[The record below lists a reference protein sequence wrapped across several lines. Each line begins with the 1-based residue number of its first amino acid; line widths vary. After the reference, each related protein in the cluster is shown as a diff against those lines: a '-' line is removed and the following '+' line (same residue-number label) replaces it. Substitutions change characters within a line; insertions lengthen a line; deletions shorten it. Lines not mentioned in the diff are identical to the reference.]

1 MKDLNDNFKIFSSI
15 TYLSSS
21 DIKQFESYSK
31 NYTTIIEL
39 DRYYDSSEDIY
50 KDVNKIIEN

>member
-1 MKDLNDNFKIFSSI
+1 MKDLNDNFKIFSYI
-15 TYLSSS
+15 TNLSSS